1 MSNTNRWDFSG
12 WATKTDMRCSDGRT
26 IKKDAFRGC
35 DGLEVPLVWNHRHN
49 DPSEV
54 LGHALLENRED
65 GVYAYCSFNDSE
77 KGQEAKE
84 LVRHGDIKSLSI
96 YANQLIQSSKNPPCD
111 VIHGTI
117 REVSLVLAGA
127 NPGAFIDNVLM
138 HGEVIEDEA
147 EIFHVDD
154 DGLYFYHADESDDE
168 DVEEKEEDGEG
179 EGKTVGDVLETLTK
193 EQKAAVGLLIQ
204 QALSDQKG
212 QKDIKHADETDEAD
226 DEEEKDAE
234 EADDSEETIGDVIKT
249 LNPKQKKAVEAL
261 VGLALS
267 EKENSVKHADEADD
281 EDADEED
288 EKEDSEETI
297 SDVIDTL
304 NPKQRKAVEALIGM
318 AISQNKKND
327 SDEEEDKEMKHN
339 AFDAY
344 ENDAPVISHA
354 DQAAVIEL
362 AKSVGSLKRAV
373 EMSCQ
378 EGGVLAHAITDHNDQ
393 SVTYGVANI
402 DYMFP
407 DARMIGNQPELISNN
422 QDWVNKVINGT
433 HHTPFSRVK
442 SLFADITGAD
452 ARARGYVKGNL
463 KVEEVIE
470 ALQRETTPQTIYKR
484 QKLDRDDILDITDFD
499 VVAWLKAEMQIM
511 LKAEIARAIL
521 IGDGRPSGND
531 KIKEANV
538 RPIYNDEDVYTVKVP
553 VNVAANATDAVRAS
567 AIIDAV
573 ILSRKL
579 YKGSGNPTFFIN
591 EDFLGQMLILK
602 DGMGRRIY
610 ETEASLA
617 AALRV
622 KELVPVDVMD
632 GQKIAITEGQTTSQK
647 DLVGIIVNLQ
657 DYNVGADKGGATSF
671 FDDFDIDYN
680 QYKYLYETRMS
691 GALIKPYSAMSIYM
705 NPAA

>member
-77 KGQEAKE
+77 KGREAKE

-138 HGEVIEDEA
+138 HGEIIEDEA

-154 DGLYFYHADESDDE
+154 DGLYFYHADESDD
-168 DVEEKEEDGEG
+168 DKKEENMDKED
-179 EGKTVGDVLETLTK
+179 KTVGEVLETLTK

-204 QALSDQKG
+204 QMLEDQKG
-212 QKDIKHADETDEAD
+212 QKDIKHADEPDEP
-226 DEEEKDAE
+226 E
-234 EADDSEETIGDVIKT
+234 EADEDDDKEDSEETIGDVINT
-249 LNPKQKKAVEAL
+249 LSPKQRKAVEAL
-261 VGLALS
+261 IGMALS
-267 EKENSVKHADEADD
+267 EKNGSMKHADEAEDD
-281 EDADEED
+281 EAD
-288 EKEDSEETI
+288 EKEKEDKKDDSEETI
-297 SDVIDTL
+297 GDVIDTL
-304 NPKQRKAVEALIGM
+304 NPKQRKAVEALVGM
-318 AISQNKKND
+318 AVSHNEKND
-327 SDEEEDKEMKHN
+327 SDEEEDKDMKHN
-339 AFDAY
+339 AFDTY

-378 EGGVLAHAITDHNDQ
+378 EGGVLAHAITDHNGQ

-463 KVEEVIE
+463 KAEEVIE
-470 ALQRETTPQTIYKR
+470 ALQRETTPQTIYKK

-521 IGDGRPSGND
+521 IGDGRASGND

-538 RPIYNDEDVYTVKVP
+538 RPIYNDADVYTVKVP